1 MLEPR
6 FKGGLANASLT
17 PQKCLLRRTLLLGL
31 SSIAIIGCATSSTS
45 RVTPERRAQ
54 IRAAA
59 DACLPEHP
67 TVARYDI
74 DHFGQVI
81 AWYKENQG
89 STAATAPFFECVRAR
104 LASAPPAVASPP
116 VSPAAAKAPRLAL
129 ATPATVAAEQW
140 PTMLPLPANVTI
152 RPPAASVAAE
162 LLPFSGRWAGLADG
176 GRVAAGLVVEELRP
190 PAATVVV
197 SLFSEGFGYTWRRDA
212 RIHPDVLMLSVEFLQ
227 GPPSVRYRLRSGG
240 TLSMHFDNGGGD
252 VTTMMSHRVP

>member
-152 RPPAASVAAE
+152 RPPAA
-162 LLPFSGRWAGLADG
+162 
-176 GRVAAGLVVEELRP
+176 
-190 PAATVVV
+190 TVVV

-227 GPPSVRYRLRSGG
+227 GPTSVRYRLRSGG